1 MPTGGK
7 TMKTISEIHAA
18 RNALIDILDF
28 CREIMADE
36 ILFEQDTLDEIF
48 NFNSERQLSAVIKLL
63 TELNPES

>member
-1 MPTGGK
+1 
-7 TMKTISEIHAA
+7 MKSISEIHQA
-18 RNALIDILDF
+18 RNVIIDILDF

-36 ILFEQDTLDEIF
+36 ILFEQDQLEEIF